1 MKYQIVSANPLTG
14 SIVVKYMT
22 DDNIDICVQNL
33 DLVVIDGKYQ
43 TGALLEHEILSR
55 GPLRLESRIN
65 EVKSVTNFNEIEA
78 LVVVPE
84 GAVT

>member
-43 TGALLEHEILSR
+43 TGVLLEHEILSR